1 MKYLEEGKEC
11 LIKQIILAVC
21 DLEGM
26 NYKEEYTELYS
37 QYSSYSLEELIN
49 EYGWLNELL
58 NK

>member
-1 MKYLEEGKEC
+1 MKYLGEGKKC

-21 DLEGM
+21 DLEEM

-37 QYSSYSLEELIN
+37 KYSSYSLEELIN

-58 NK
+58 NI